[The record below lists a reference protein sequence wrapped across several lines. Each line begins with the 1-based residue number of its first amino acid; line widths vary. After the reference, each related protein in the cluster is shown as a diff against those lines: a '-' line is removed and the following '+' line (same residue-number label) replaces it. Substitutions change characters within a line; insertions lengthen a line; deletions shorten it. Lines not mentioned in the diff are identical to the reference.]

1 MHPRAEPVTPTI
13 SARPPRR
20 RDAVANREALLSAAQ
35 SVLASDSHASL
46 DAIAQAAGLSRRALY
61 GHFPDRDSL
70 VRDVIAV
77 GAARFNS
84 IAEMTDDADPRV
96 ALAQMAVRLWR
107 EATAVRAAASIA
119 LDDAHVGDTVRA
131 LAPLRRRVREL
142 TRAGVESGA
151 FRTDMEPDLLAL
163 LVEETAR
170 ATLRALSLATED
182 ASTIIVKILLSV
194 AGLSWSEQVE
204 LALGRP
210 EILEVQ

>member
-194 AGLSWSEQVE
+194 VGLSWSEQVE